1 MKGCQKAGH
10 SIGRIWHGGKPEL
23 RDPFGRNLACC
34 LFVCAGLSL
43 IVARGNYDVVSSQE
57 QGHYMEKGEV
67 LTLAGESGDCHQR
80 EG

>member
-1 MKGCQKAGH
+1 MPTGWSFNWENMARWEARTQTRSVK
-10 SIGRIWHGGKPEL
+10 SL
-23 RDPFGRNLACC
+23 LVVS
-34 LFVCAGLSL
+34 LYVLSVSGLSL
-43 IVARGNYDVVSSQE
+43 IVARGNYDVVPSQE